1 MTATVATAPADPVVV
16 IGAGAAG
23 LAMADALAKRGIA
36 YTVLE
41 KEPHLA
47 EPWRQRHAHLTLNTH
62 RDLSI
67 LPGFKY
73 PAGTVAY
80 PRKDVIVRYLEA
92 FAAERDLTVEYGVSA
107 ERIER
112 GADGRWIVHTNAG
125 PRHARHII
133 VATGR
138 DRLPWVPDWP
148 GMATFSGRIVHA
160 ADFGTAA
167 AYTGKSI
174 LVIGA
179 GNSGFDVLNHLARI
193 KTGPM
198 WLSVRTGPA
207 VLPKRIGNLAV
218 NRFGNIMAHLPLP
231 MADAAIAATQRFA
244 FGDLTRHGLPRPAA
258 GGATRLQKNQ
268 IALSVDEGAVA
279 AIKAG
284 RIRIVAAAER
294 FEGNAVV
301 LTDGTRIEPEIV
313 IAATGY
319 RTGLEAMVGA
329 LGVLDGNGVPKATG
343 GEPTGQS
350 GLWFIGMRPSI
361 VSNFHAASKQA
372 KAIAARIQKDGNRS

>member
-1 MTATVATAPADPVVV
+1 MTTTAAAAPGDPVIV

-36 YTVLE
+36 YAVLE
-41 KEPHLA
+41 KEAHLA

-73 PAGTVAY
+73 PAGTVSY
-80 PRKDVIVRYLEA
+80 PRKDVVVRYLEA
-92 FAAERDLTVEYGVSA
+92 FAAERGL
-107 ERIER
+107 RIEFGIAVSR
-112 GADGRWIVHTNAG
+112 VEPRKDGGGWTVHTSAG
-125 PRHARHII
+125 PRRASNVV

-148 GMATFSGRIVHA
+148 GMATFSGRIIHA

-167 AYTGKSI
+167 AYAGKSI

-179 GNSGFDVLNHLARI
+179 GNSGFDVLNHLARV

-198 WLSVRTGPA
+198 WLSVRSGPA

-218 NRFGNIMAHLPLP
+218 NRFGNLMAHLPLP
-231 MADAAIAATQRFA
+231 IADAAISATQRLA
-244 FGDLTRHGLPRPAA
+244 FGDLTRHGLPRPVT
-258 GGATRLQKNQ
+258 GGATRLQKHQ
-268 IALSVDEGAVA
+268 VAISVDEGAVA

-284 RIRIVAAAER
+284 RITIVAAAER
-294 FEGNAVV
+294 FEGSAVV
-301 LTDGTRIEPEIV
+301 LADGTRIAPEIV

-319 RTGLEAMVGA
+319 RTGLEEMVGA
-329 LGVLDGNGVPKATG
+329 LGVLDGTGVPRATG
-343 GEPTGQS
+343 AEPTGQA

-361 VSNFHAASKQA
+361 VSNFHAATRQA
-372 KAIAARIQKDGNRS
+372 RAIATRVQKASRR